1 MSTLAELQRDM
12 RAALLGGEEAAV
24 AALVLGDGLRPA
36 ERLAIYRNN
45 VVASLTAVLAQ
56 VFPAVRRLV
65 DGRFFAYAA
74 HEFLTRHPPREA
86 CLAAY
91 GDGFPAFLAGFPP
104 CRELVYLADVARLE
118 WLMHAASQAPAVPA
132 LGPQALEAVAAE
144 ATQHLRFG
152 LAPSLGLIASP
163 WPIDRIWR
171 ANRPGAESEETIDL
185 DSGSTLLEVRRRGD
199 DVVMRALPPPEF
211 AFRSALAAGET
222 LAVAAERALGSDP
235 RFDLAAALAELFRES
250 SVVALTLAPAEPIP

>member
-12 RAALLGGEEAAV
+12 RAALLGGEEAGV
-24 AALVLGDGLRPA
+24 AALVLGDGLSAA
-36 ERLAIYRNN
+36 ERLAIHRNN

-65 DGRFFAYAA
+65 DERFFAYAA

-91 GDGFPAFLAGFPP
+91 GEGFPAFLASFPP

-118 WLMHAASQAPAVPA
+118 WLMHAASQAPAAPA
-132 LGPQALEAVAAE
+132 LGAQALENVAAD
-144 ATQHLRFG
+144 ATQHLCFS

-171 ANRPGAESEETIDL
+171 ANRPGAESAETIGL
-185 DSGSTLLEVRRRGD
+185 DRGSTLLEVRRRAD
-199 DVVMRALPPPEF
+199 DVVMRALPAPEF
-211 AFRSALAAGET
+211 AFRSALAAGEA
-222 LAVAAERALGSDP
+222 LGAATERALASDP
-235 RFDLAAALAELFRES
+235 RFDLAAALAELFRE
-250 SVVALTLAPAEPIP
+250 ADHGT